1 MGRLPPRLTIR
12 AQGAITAAVPPFQ
25 SPLRPAVP
33 MPEVRTDEGELARR
47 LKAGD
52 SAAFAQLVE
61 AYGPRMMAV
70 VRRYLPLTWDAEDA
84 LQDAFMS
91 AWRFIGSFNGE
102 SRLSTWLHRI
112 AVNAALMRIRS
123 RNRRPEVL
131 AGDTLVEEH
140 LDRTARIPS
149 TLGVGE
155 LLARAEVRERI
166 QGFLADLSEEDRAVV
181 RLRDIEGMG
190 LPAIGVLLDV
200 CQTTVKTRLHRG
212 RKALKSRL
220 AGWMGTGT

>member
-1 MGRLPPRLTIR
+1 MGTLRPCLTGS
-12 AQGAITAAVPPFQ
+12 AQGAITAVVPPLQ
-25 SPLRPAVP
+25 PPLRPAVP
-33 MPEVRTDEGELARR
+33 TPDPRTDEAELALR

-61 AYGPRMMAV
+61 VYGPRMMAV

-123 RNRRPEVL
+123 RSRRPEVL

-140 LDRTARIPS
+140 LDRGARIPS

-155 LLARAEVRERI
+155 LLARAEVRQQIRD
-166 QGFLADLSEEDRAVV
+166 FLTDLSEEDRAVV

-190 LPAIGVLLDV
+190 LEAIGVLLDV

-220 AGWMGTGT
+220 AGWMGAG